1 MTNLTRGRQPGFSMS
16 NEHRVKIQ
24 NSNILNALIEHAEGR
39 RDMSPSQV
47 HAALGLLKK
56 VMPDLSAT
64 AITRL
69 VDDKREAA
77 DWSREELVA
86 FLNQASQKDVRH

>member
-1 MTNLTRGRQPGFSMS
+1 MTKRGRTPGFTMS
-16 NEHRVKIQ
+16 AEHRVKIQ
-24 NSNILNALIEHAEGR
+24 NSNILNALIEHAEGKR
-39 RDMSPSQV
+39 EMSASQV
-47 HAALGLLKK
+47 SAGLGLLKK

-64 AITRL
+64 TITNP
-69 VDDKREAA
+69 VDDKHEAA

>member
-1 MTNLTRGRQPGFSMS
+1 MRGLNPRPS
-16 NEHRVKIQ
+16 VY
-24 NSNILNALIEHAEGR
+24 NILNALIEHAEGR

-64 AITRL
+64 TITNL
-69 VDDKREAA
+69 VDDKHEAV
-77 DWSREELVA
+77 DWSRAELVA

>member
-1 MTNLTRGRQPGFSMS
+1 MISQRGRQPGFSMS

-24 NSNILNALIEHAEGR
+24 NSNILNALIEHGEGR

-64 AITRL
+64 TITNL
-69 VDDKREAA
+69 VDDKHEAA
-77 DWSREELVA
+77 DWSRGELVA
-86 FLNQASQKDVRH
+86 FLNKASQKDVRH